1 VRAIALSTLCLSFP
15 PRPTRS
21 RPLGCQAATTMGSLT
36 DRECP
41 CPDRILA
48 IGAVGGSFFHFVKG
62 LCNAPTA
69 AGFTG
74 GPEAVRMNAPR
85 IGSSFAVGEA
95 CTRYVIVPSC
105 MCVRRI
111 PGTLFFLVRHWW
123 HPFFTLG
130 ICSVICPSMHVEI
143 LFALLNGAIIMM
155 QCSQPDPIYVS

>member
-1 VRAIALSTLCLSFP
+1 MRAIALSTLCLSFP
-15 PRPTRS
+15 PRPTR
-21 RPLGCQAATTMGSLT
+21 RCQAATTMGSLT

-41 CPDRILA
+41 CPDRILADTGSAFA

-74 GPEAVRMNAPR
+74 GPEAVRMNALR

-95 CTRYVIVPSC
+95 CTQYVIVPSC

-111 PGTLFFLVRHWW
+111 PGTLFFLVR
-123 HPFFTLG
+123 PLVASFLYIG
-130 ICSVICPSMHVEI
+130 D
-143 LFALLNGAIIMM
+143 LLSHLSIHAWRNFVFSLKWGNYHEAML
-155 QCSQPDPIYVS
+155 SA